1 MRNLFIFL
9 LIPILVWSNNVE
21 DEPWYILEKEVIF
34 APLTEPLINQLRR
47 EHDVEK
53 VVDGRNVPVIVPK
66 RSKQVYS
73 LGWGMFNAGY
83 AIIEDWRDDDQ
94 YYISAKAVTN
104 SFISSL
110 RNGKY
115 RVRDW
120 VYTVGDIDGLYPHFF
135 EQHIVEGDYRKDR
148 WTMYDPTDSTLLK
161 MEDDELETD
170 TINPFVEN
178 YMSILYSLRNS
189 EFIMG
194 DTLVF
199 PTYVHGESWDIKVIV
214 HKTETVRVPAGEFD
228 AVKLQPILVGDGEG
242 FNENDEMFMWLTND
256 DRRIL
261 VKGRSKAR
269 IGHINIKLSYLEVD
283 E

>member
-1 MRNLFIFL
+1 MRNIFISL
-9 LIPILVWSNNVE
+9 LIPLLLFAQNPE
-21 DEPWYILEKEVIF
+21 DEKWYILENEVIF
-34 APLTEPLINQLRR
+34 SPLTEPLINELRR
-47 EHDVEK
+47 EHGVEK
-53 VVDGRNVPVIVPK
+53 IENGRSVQTIVPP
-66 RSKQVYS
+66 RSKQVYT
-73 LGWGMFNAGY
+73 LGWGLFNAGY
-83 AIIEDWRDDDQ
+83 AIIEDWRDAEQ

-120 VYTVGDIDGLYPHFF
+120 VYTVGDLNGLYPHFF

-148 WTMYDPTDSTLLK
+148 WTMYNPTDSTLLK
-161 MEDDELETD
+161 MENDEVEID
-170 TINPFVEN
+170 TANPFVEN
-178 YMSILYSLRNS
+178 YMSILYALRNS
-189 EFIMG
+189 ELVPG
-194 DTLVF
+194 ETLVF
-199 PTYVHGESWDIKVIV
+199 PTYVHGKSWDIKVIV
-214 HKTETVRVPAGEFD
+214 HGTETVKVPAGEFNTIK
-228 AVKLQPILVGDGEG
+228 VQPILVGDGQG

-256 DRRIL
+256 SRHIM